1 MSSLKYPQVGYKSCK
16 TGNAGFSLIEI
27 LVGMVMGLISMVI
40 VMQVFATFEG
50 QKRTTSSGSDAQTN
64 AGVGL
69 FTVERDIRSA
79 GYGFADAI
87 GCVVNTAQPP
97 SPSINGTPGNSFVL
111 APVTITHT
119 STIGVPDTISIMT
132 SGNPVDSPAGNLGWS
147 LPVRQIVAY
156 AAGANSFTTS
166 STTGINV
173 NDMLIAYE
181 TNAATPPALIK
192 PCSLVQASAVAPP
205 GTPLDIDFTNG
216 NWNSALPAT
225 SYSTNGLL
233 IDAGSLLVN
242 YYSVDA
248 NNNLIVQQYNTATN
262 SLGAAQIVASDVIN
276 LQAQYGFDTRTS
288 AVIATVCPLGSGS
301 GQCTIVDTWSSA
313 MIDANRDGTIGIN
326 GVSNGD
332 AARIYAVRFAIA
344 VRSGQ
349 KEKPDMQTGV
359 CNTTKVNPTW
369 ANGTLTINVDRKPNG
384 TSNPDWMCYRYKIF
398 ETVVPLRNPIWQR
411 Q

>member
-1 MSSLKYPQVGYKSCK
+1 MSSLKYPQAGYKSCK

-87 GCVVNTAQPP
+87 GCVVNTAQTPT
-97 SPSINGTPGNSFVL
+97 PSINGTPGNSFVL

-119 STIGVPDTISIMT
+119 SAKVPDKISIMT
-132 SGNPVDSPAGNLGWS
+132 SGNPAGSLAGNLGWS
-147 LPVRQIVAY
+147 LPVRQIEGY
-156 AAGANSFTTS
+156 AAGANFIKTS
-166 STTGINV
+166 SITGIYV

-181 TNAATPPALIK
+181 TNAAIPPALIK
-192 PCSLVQASAVAPP
+192 PCSLVQASAFDYPNLKIYFA
-205 GTPLDIDFTNG
+205 NG
-216 NWNSALPAT
+216 INWNSALPAT
-225 SYSTNGLL
+225 SYSMNGLL

-262 SLGAAQIVASDVIN
+262 SLGAAQIVASDVVN

-288 AVIATVCPLGSGS
+288 AAIATACPPGSGS
-301 GQCTIVDTWSSA
+301 GQCSIVDTWRNA
-313 MIDANRDGTIGIN
+313 MMDANGDGTIGVN

-349 KEKPDMQTGV
+349 KEKPDLKTGV
-359 CNTTKVNPTW
+359 CNTTTANPTW
-369 ANGTLTINVDRKPNG
+369 ANGTPPPTINVDSKPDG

-398 ETVVPLRNPIWQR
+398 ETVVPLRNPIWQ
-411 Q
+411 QQ